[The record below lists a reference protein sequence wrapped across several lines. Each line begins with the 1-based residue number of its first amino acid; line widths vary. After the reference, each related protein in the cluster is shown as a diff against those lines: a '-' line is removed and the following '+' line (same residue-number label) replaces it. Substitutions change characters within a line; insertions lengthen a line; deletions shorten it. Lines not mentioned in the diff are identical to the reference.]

1 MIISSIKTK
10 IVNVHFADPP
20 KTGFLTLEKID
31 LLIVQVETKEGAVGT
46 GHLHPLSGG
55 LKTLEMCI
63 HEMLK
68 PLLIGET
75 IDNIEALWS
84 KMWKATFIQG
94 RMGITVMAMSALDI
108 ALWDCYGRTKE
119 MPLWKIW
126 NGTQRAFPVYGSG
139 CYRGLGHDGM
149 IKKAKNYINKGFKS
163 IKMQVAHCFNNYED
177 IFNVIDMREEIG

>member
-1 MIISSIKTK
+1 MIISAIKTK
-10 IVNVHFADPP
+10 IVNIPFVDPP

-31 LLIVQVETKEGAVGT
+31 LLIVQVETKEGIIGT

-75 IDNIEALWS
+75 IDNIEALWT

-108 ALWDCYGRTKE
+108 A
-119 MPLWKIW
+119 
-126 NGTQRAFPVYGSG
+126 
-139 CYRGLGHDGM
+139 
-149 IKKAKNYINKGFKS
+149 
-163 IKMQVAHCFNNYED
+163 
-177 IFNVIDMREEIG
+177 